1 MPPRLE
7 RRQRPL
13 ATSCEW
19 VRTDFKDGP
28 VGLWTAAG
36 VKETMA
42 LSVPVPVD
50 TAGGENVMRE
60 LRSRKVPA
68 ARLTILLVVVI
79 AATVAATPASA
90 GLTLDKRLG
99 NNTEGSTFIANGSNA
114 GQVAVLDGYDVIGIP
129 VNGKRAQPHTLFTT
143 KGVGWAAFPS
153 GIAYVPVDKTYV
165 FDDQGALD
173 QLTVVS
179 ATGQLLAPRP
189 ITYLPSS
196 PPVFSAEG
204 LVYLGDDSVFP
215 DTIAR
220 AVWDGEFAYIEIMGR
235 DGVVQRDIM
244 TQLPPAN
251 AYITGL
257 AYLSSGV
264 FLVSTADENLW
275 TIGVDGSVLSGPTP
289 VADTFEIEGLTA
301 VPGGRVY
308 AAGYSAGVLR
318 ALDDKLRRDPSG
330 DRPYPIGIGI
340 SRAFDAVWDPATAGW
355 AFQGNDSS
363 PLQGFIFTAPATLDS
378 KTTLFPVPSFS
389 LGLTELADGS
399 FATCKFEHPEIDHYS
414 RNGTFLGSIDL
425 LAAGLPRRCTTLAYL
440 PALDAYAVILRRNP
454 STVFIVSVGG
464 TVLGSFPSAAPVAA
478 LSRAP
483 DGPGDEVL
491 AWEPAT
497 STLETFHA
505 PDGALISRRVLD
517 VGPIVAPFGFA
528 AGPGGTWAILDAN
541 DSEVAVFGP

>member
-1 MPPRLE
+1 
-7 RRQRPL
+7 
-13 ATSCEW
+13 
-19 VRTDFKDGP
+19 
-28 VGLWTAAG
+28 
-36 VKETMA
+36 
-42 LSVPVPVD
+42 
-50 TAGGENVMRE
+50 MRD
-60 LRSRKVPA
+60 LRSRKGPA
-68 ARLTILLVVVI
+68 AWLMTMLAVVI
-79 AATVAATPASA
+79 TATVAATPASA

-99 NNTEGSTFIANGSNA
+99 NNTEGATFIGNGSNA

-129 VNGKRAQPHTLFTT
+129 VNGNRVQPHTLFTT
-143 KGVGWAAFPS
+143 KRVGWAAFPS

-220 AVWDGEFAYIEIMGR
+220 AVWDGEFAYIEIVGR
-235 DGVVQRDIM
+235 DGVVQREIM
-244 TQLPPAN
+244 TQLPPAF

-257 AYLSSGV
+257 TYLSSGA
-264 FLVSTADENLW
+264 FLVSTSDENLW
-275 TIGVDGSVLSGPTP
+275 TIGVDGSVISGPTP
-289 VADTFEIEGLTA
+289 VADTFAIEGLTA

-308 AAGYSAGVLR
+308 AAGYSGGVLR
-318 ALDDKLRRDPSG
+318 AFDNMFRRDPSG

-355 AFQGNDSS
+355 AFQGLDSS
-363 PLQGFIFTAPATLDS
+363 LQEFVATTPATLDS
-378 KTTLFPVPSFS
+378 KTSLFPIPAFHFTA
-389 LGLTELADGS
+389 GLTELTDGS
-399 FATCKFEHPEIDHYS
+399 FAVCKFGRPEIDRYS
-414 RNGTFLGSIDL
+414 RSGTFLASIDL

-454 STVFIVSVGG
+454 STVFVVSSGG
-464 TVLGSFPSAAPVAA
+464 TVLGSFAAAMPVAA
-478 LSRAP
+478 LSTAP
-483 DGPGDEVL
+483 DGPGNEVL

-497 STLETFHA
+497 STLERFHA
-505 PDGALISRRVLD
+505 PDGALLGQRVLD
-517 VGPIVAPFGFA
+517 VGPIAAPFGFA
-528 AGPGGTWAILDAN
+528 AGPGGTYAILDAN